1 MRTTFIETLVE
12 CAREDP
18 SIWLLCG
25 DLGYSVLEKFATAYP
40 ERYVNV
46 GVAEQNMASMAGG
59 LAMTGKIVLTYS
71 IGNFGTLRCYE
82 QIRNDICYHD
92 ANVKVIAV
100 GGGLAYAGQG
110 YTHHAVEELAALR
123 ALPNMTVIAPADPAE
138 TRAAVKWMLKHP
150 HPVYL
155 RLGKAGEPVL
165 HKNPP
170 RFEPGKMI
178 PMREGKDALLISTGG
193 MLETA
198 LKVADALAAKG
209 KNASVASSPFVKPFD
224 SAFVRDHAANVKL
237 IATIEEHAPYGG
249 LADAA
254 AAAMADMDGARAR
267 LLPFNVPELLLKGIA
282 GEHAELRARAGLSAE
297 DITQRVLDNLSSIP
311 SPLMGEG

>member
-12 CAREDP
+12 CARTDP
-18 SIWLLCG
+18 NIWLLCG
-25 DLGYSVLEKFATAYP
+25 DLGYSVLEKFAQEFP
-40 ERYVNV
+40 ERYINV

-59 LAMTGKIVLTYS
+59 LAMTGRTVITYS

-123 ALPNMTVIAPADPAE
+123 ALPNMTVIAPADPVE
-138 TRAAVKWMLKHP
+138 TKLATRWMLSHP

-165 HKNPP
+165 HPNAPD
-170 RFEPGKMI
+170 FAPGHII
-178 PMREGKDALLISTGG
+178 PMQDGRDVLLISTGG
-193 MLETA
+193 MLESTLRVAA
-198 LKVADALAAKG
+198 LLKDKG
-209 KNASVASSPFVKPFD
+209 ISVGVASSPFVKPFD
-224 SAFVRDHAANVKL
+224 AKWVQAQATKIPL
-237 IATIEEHAPYGG
+237 ICTLEEHAPYGG
-249 LADAA
+249 LADAVGMSLA
-254 AAAMADMDGARAR
+254 SMVGARAR
-267 LLPFNVPELLLKGIA
+267 LLPFNVPESVLKGIA
-282 GEHAELRARAGLSAE
+282 GEHAQLRARAGLSPE
-297 DITQRVLDNLSSIP
+297 TVTQRIIDNLKQE
-311 SPLMGEG
+311 LKA